1 MTRNVSFACL
11 LAAAVCLSSCGGS
24 TTSQYEDAPPAAP
37 DGLSYPDPNLFIQGV
52 AITPLVPF
60 IRGKPSSYFVEPD
73 LPAGLVMDTDG
84 VISGTPTEPKSPETY
99 LVTAGNAAGTSLFG
113 IRITVLGR
121 FSVGG
126 LVSGLT
132 GTGLVLTNNGVDN
145 LAVDANGPFTFARQI
160 PAASAFNVVVT
171 MQPAGQTCS
180 VADGSGVLTN
190 SNYGRVAVACS
201 TNVNK
206 AARFESTAVGNTGGI
221 QYITCL
227 YPPSLESIS
236 GYVVNPVT
244 GVLTILGDLI
254 YPSDTAPG
262 TLLLTGCEP
271 RLVTMDLS
279 RMWVY
284 VMDEDTNAVS
294 VYATAL

>member
-1 MTRNVSFACL
+1 MTRNVSLAWL

-84 VISGTPTEPKSPETY
+84 VISGTPTEPRSPETY

-171 MQPAGQTCS
+171 TQPAGQTCS

-190 SNYGRVAVACS
+190 SNYSRVAVTCS
-201 TNVNK
+201 TNV
-206 AARFESTAVGNTGGI
+206 VGNTGGI
-221 QYITCL
+221 QYITCF
-227 YPPSLESIS
+227 YPPSRESIS
-236 GYVVNPVT
+236 GYVINPVT
-244 GVLTILGDLI
+244 GVVTILGDLI
-254 YPSDTAPG
+254 YRSDTAPV

-284 VMDEDTNAVS
+284 LMDEDTNAVS
-294 VYATAL
+294 VYLTAL